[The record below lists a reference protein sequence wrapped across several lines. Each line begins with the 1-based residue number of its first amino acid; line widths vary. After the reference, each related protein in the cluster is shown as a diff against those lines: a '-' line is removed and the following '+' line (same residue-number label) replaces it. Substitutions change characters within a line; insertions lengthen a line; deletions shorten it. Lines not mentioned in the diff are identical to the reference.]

1 MAEKKNLCAQ
11 IPTAL
16 HEQVCE
22 AREAAGLTT
31 AQYITNLLTEYYEMK
46 KNGGNEIMANTN
58 TRTMAFQVG
67 EDLFQRIKAHL
78 ERETI
83 RTGKKLTQREF
94 VLGLIMDALETAE
107 QQAGTDSPEPEE
119 QAAEELG
126 VSRTPIRDAI
136 RKLEQDGLVR
146 MIHRKGA
153 QVANI
158 TEKDLTDVLEVRIGL
173 ERMAIDKACQMI
185 GREQLDLLE
194 QAAKGFEEAIQGG
207 DLTEMAEADK
217 NFHEIIYSVSGNKCL
232 IEMQANLREQVYRYR
247 MEYLKEENVRKILVE
262 EHGQI
267 VDAIRERDA
276 EKAKNIIY
284 RHIENQR
291 VGIIRSIRV
300 G

>member
-1 MAEKKNLCAQ
+1 MKNRFSMEMDEYLPLRDAVYKTLRQ
-11 IPTAL
+11 AILRGELKPGERLMEIAL
-16 HEQVCE
+16 
-22 AREAAGLTT
+22 
-31 AQYITNLLTEYYEMK
+31 
-46 KNGGNEIMANTN
+46 
-58 TRTMAFQVG
+58 
-67 EDLFQRIKAHL
+67 
-78 ERETI
+78 
-83 RTGKKLTQREF
+83 
-94 VLGLIMDALETAE
+94 
-107 QQAGTDSPEPEE
+107 
-119 QAAEELG
+119 AEELG

-194 QAAKGFEEAIQGG
+194 QAAKGFEEARRGG

>member
-1 MAEKKNLCAQ
+1 MKNRFSMEMDEYLPLRDAVYKTLRQ
-11 IPTAL
+11 AL
-16 HEQVCE
+16 LRGELKPGE
-22 AREAAGLTT
+22 RL
-31 AQYITNLLTEYYEMK
+31 M
-46 KNGGNEIMANTN
+46 EI
-58 TRTMAFQVG
+58 
-67 EDLFQRIKAHL
+67 
-78 ERETI
+78 
-83 RTGKKLTQREF
+83 
-94 VLGLIMDALETAE
+94 AL
-107 QQAGTDSPEPEE
+107 
-119 QAAEELG
+119 AEELG

-207 DLTEMAEADK
+207 YLTEMAEADK

-247 MEYLKEENVRKILVE
+247 MEYLKEENVRMILVE

-267 VDAIRERDA
+267 VDAIRERDD

>member
-1 MAEKKNLCAQ
+1 MKNRFSMEMDEYLPLRDAVYKTLRQ
-11 IPTAL
+11 AILRGELKPGERLMEIAL
-16 HEQVCE
+16 
-22 AREAAGLTT
+22 
-31 AQYITNLLTEYYEMK
+31 
-46 KNGGNEIMANTN
+46 
-58 TRTMAFQVG
+58 
-67 EDLFQRIKAHL
+67 
-78 ERETI
+78 
-83 RTGKKLTQREF
+83 
-94 VLGLIMDALETAE
+94 
-107 QQAGTDSPEPEE
+107 
-119 QAAEELG
+119 AEELG

-185 GREQLDLLE
+185 GREQLDLLK

>member
-1 MAEKKNLCAQ
+1 MKNRFSMEMDEYLPLRDAVYKTLRQ
-11 IPTAL
+11 AILRGELKPGERLMEIAL
-16 HEQVCE
+16 
-22 AREAAGLTT
+22 
-31 AQYITNLLTEYYEMK
+31 
-46 KNGGNEIMANTN
+46 
-58 TRTMAFQVG
+58 
-67 EDLFQRIKAHL
+67 
-78 ERETI
+78 
-83 RTGKKLTQREF
+83 
-94 VLGLIMDALETAE
+94 
-107 QQAGTDSPEPEE
+107 
-119 QAAEELG
+119 AEELG

-207 DLTEMAEADK
+207 DLTEMVEADK